1 MIADNITFLND
12 TINLV
17 KNGMIPE
24 SRIEESTDIIL
35 QLKKY
40 LGLFKQPFSDSA
52 LIGTVVSAQGV
63 EVERKTARKSIILYQ
78 NKNNSFHLISGWG
91 WNVHCDGPSKVGGNA
106 VATDMRIKSCLLSIK
121 SKENQLDGFGKKTT
135 EIPEDTNTLN
145 IPKNQNELVKR
156 ITYETIPESV
166 DGIINSR
173 LPGAYGGLP
182 IAKMLYGK
190 FSLVASATTYSKI
203 DYQTKVTKYT
213 EINISHSLL
222 LDQDLDTKVSHTQ
235 ISVLV
240 VKN

>member
-1 MIADNITFLND
+1 MIADNITFSND

-63 EVERKTARKSIILYQ
+63 EVPRKTARKSIILYQ

-91 WNVHCDGPSKVGGNA
+91 WNVHCDGPSKVGG
-106 VATDMRIKSCLLSIK
+106 
-121 SKENQLDGFGKKTT
+121 FGKKTT

-156 ITYETIPESV
+156 ITHETS
-166 DGIINSR
+166 
-173 LPGAYGGLP
+173 
-182 IAKMLYGK
+182 
-190 FSLVASATTYSKI
+190 TT
-203 DYQTKVTKYT
+203 TF
-213 EINISHSLL
+213 LA
-222 LDQDLDTKVSHTQ
+222 
-235 ISVLV
+235 
-240 VKN
+240 